1 MAASVLFAFGR
12 IALTEYNVALS
23 ALLVSGF
30 HCLLRTTEMVSLR
43 WCQIALGDNHCG
55 VVSLPWTKGGQRR
68 GAREMCTLDDPFL
81 GRLLKVV
88 ANRQLPQNLIC
99 PSGDRHL
106 RLFFQRANAQ
116 LGFAASFYKPY
127 SLRRGGATHDYMS
140 NKNLAKT
147 ILRGRW
153 SELKTARVYIN
164 DGLATLNCLNLS
176 PHQNAVIAH
185 HAAVFEQLLT
195 SL

>member
-1 MAASVLFAFGR
+1 MPLVRPRGAEPPEARAAARRQLGPLHRLRVGEKTYAKYLAAASHFPQHRVMSLFIKLAPTLSICR
-12 IALTEYNVALS
+12 RRAMVATWQ
-23 ALLVSGF
+23 A
-30 HCLLRTTEMVSLR
+30 TTFVR
-43 WCQIALGDNHCG
+43 
-55 VVSLPWTKGGQRR
+55 LPWTKRRQRR
-68 GAREMCTLDDPFL
+68 EARERWTLDDPFL

-99 PSGDRHL
+99 PSGDRQL

-153 SELKTARVYIN
+153 SELKTARLYIN
-164 DGLATLNCLNLS
+164 DGLA
-176 PHQNAVIAH
+176 Q
-185 HAAVFEQLLT
+185 
-195 SL
+195 